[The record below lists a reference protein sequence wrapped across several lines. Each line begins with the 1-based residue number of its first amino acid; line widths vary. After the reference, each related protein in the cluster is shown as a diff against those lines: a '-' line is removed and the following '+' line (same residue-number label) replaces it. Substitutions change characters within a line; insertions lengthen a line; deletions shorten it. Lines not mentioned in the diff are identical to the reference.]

1 MCSRLGVVLVLGWL
15 AGACGSESASSAGSS
30 VAPVWRGASTV
41 PLPAAA
47 DEAALLDA
55 VFRVDIETIQA
66 VFDIFPGESRI
77 QAQATVVFHMRA
89 GQSRPILHFAP
100 AQTATDLTLSLDG
113 QVLAVDGGR
122 DVRFLTFE
130 RSGQTSLELQRELAA
145 GPPHRLEASWSFAL
159 TDAGRRLFTDVN
171 DIEGRGNEVFFPT
184 LNTPHELARHV
195 LVFRVHGAAPYLAV
209 GSGLV
214 TSRPAPDA
222 QEWVLDTERE
232 VASYTVMF
240 HVAPAASHVLS
251 ERRVQGVDVRVLAP
265 AGGVAA
271 EQAFSTLDPWLPELD
286 RALGPFPMPRGL
298 SVVLTQSGGGMEYFG
313 GTTTSLSALRHEV
326 FHMYFG
332 CSTVARTYRDSW
344 WDEAINMWY
353 ARSLDPSLVPI
364 AETFRSGMVNDRTAV
379 AVGFDVRAYQEG
391 AQIFQ
396 AVATEVGG
404 RDELIRFLHH
414 LHEERSFQPF
424 TTWQLADELLAWS
437 GVAFHDRFR
446 LWLYQGP
453 EAAAARTSPYEWL
466 HRVDMTLPEAG
477 AGR

>member
-1 MCSRLGVVLVLGWL
+1 MGPRLGIVLVLGCL
-15 AGACGSESASSAGSS
+15 TAACGSEDASSPAVPAAT
-30 VAPVWRGASTV
+30 VARSASTV
-41 PLPAAA
+41 SLPTAA

-55 VFRVDIETIQA
+55 VFRVDIETIEA
-66 VFDIFPGESRI
+66 VFDVFPAESRV
-77 QAQATVVFHMRA
+77 QAQAAAVFHMRA

-100 AQTATDLTLSLDG
+100 AQTAADVALSLDG
-113 QVLAVDGGR
+113 QALAVDGGR
-122 DVRFLTFE
+122 DVHFLTFE
-130 RSGQTSLELQRELAA
+130 RSGQTSLELQRDLAA
-145 GPPHRLEASWSFAL
+145 GTSHRLEVSWSFAL
-159 TDAGRRLFTDVN
+159 TDAGRRFFTNVN
-171 DIEGRGNEVFFPT
+171 DIEGRGNEIFFPT

-214 TSRPAPDA
+214 TSRSAPDA

-265 AGGVAA
+265 SGGVTA

-313 GTTTSLSALRHEV
+313 GTTTSLSALQHEV

-344 WDEAINMWY
+344 WDEAIDMWY
-353 ARSLDPSLVPI
+353 ARSLDPSFTPI

-396 AVATEVGG
+396 AVTAELGG
-404 RDELIRFLHH
+404 RDQMIRFLRH
-414 LHEERSFQPF
+414 LHESRSFQPF
-424 TTWQLADELLAWS
+424 TTWQLADELQAWS
-437 GVAFHDRFR
+437 GVSFHDRFR
-446 LWLYQGP
+446 SWLYQGP
-453 EAAAARTSPYEWL
+453 EAAATRTSPYDWL
-466 HRVDMTLPEAG
+466 HRVDMTLP
-477 AGR
+477 R